1 VRILEGGR
9 RELKGGVGSWTVT
22 LAVVSLRVCAVS
34 QALLGKENMIL
45 ERLEQEKH
53 GIPHPLAVS
62 VISFCNLIL
71 VTTYFSGAYLFAEN
85 DTKRRT
91 LQVYIIFLL
100 SRASKS
106 GEFLN
111 QWRFS
116 GTVEKKYTEETPLHW
131 GVKG

>member
-62 VISFCNLIL
+62 VIVFFRHSFCNLIL
-71 VTTYFSGAYLFAEN
+71 VTTYCAIL
-85 DTKRRT
+85 
-91 LQVYIIFLL
+91 IC
-100 SRASKS
+100 
-106 GEFLN
+106 
-111 QWRFS
+111 
-116 GTVEKKYTEETPLHW
+116 
-131 GVKG
+131 